1 VKVGFFFRYA
11 TVVLICLSA
20 PALAAPAPT
29 QPATGPATQPAPKAR
44 FGMVV
49 DDLNHHPNGAGAAKA
64 LGGNL
69 YVNGI
74 LKGSRAERTGLRL
87 RDVLLRI
94 DGKEVHTIQ
103 DVLDAVHTPG
113 LKVFDILRDQQ
124 PMTLKE
130 PPEVM

>member
-1 VKVGFFFRYA
+1 MKVRFLATYA
-11 TVVLICLSA
+11 TVVLMCVSA
-20 PALAAPAPT
+20 AAWAAPAAT
-29 QPATGPATQPAPKAR
+29 QPATQPATKAR

-94 DGKEVHTIQ
+94 DGKEVHAIQ

-113 LKVFDILRDQQ
+113 LKDFDILRDKQ
-124 PMTLKE
+124 PITLKE